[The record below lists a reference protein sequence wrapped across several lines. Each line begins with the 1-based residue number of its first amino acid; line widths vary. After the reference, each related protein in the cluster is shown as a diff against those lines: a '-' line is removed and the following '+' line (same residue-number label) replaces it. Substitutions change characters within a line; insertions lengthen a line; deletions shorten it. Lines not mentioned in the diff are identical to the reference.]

1 MKLFPITLG
10 VLLLAGILCGDAAAQ
25 PLSPWGENNR
35 QPGEVS
41 PVKWGKS
48 GGAEDKADT
57 RGEFSRPLLAQVD
70 PGDAG
75 GDEPGR
81 AHEPATTTPDPPKP
95 ACASDDDCAE
105 DTYCHAESKQCVEVG
120 RPINIIY
127 LYYRSGDRKFR
138 EVLGI
143 YWHQEG
149 ETGYRVV
156 VPFYWDFWSPGAR
169 KQMIFPFVYQSA
181 TVTESFAWVF
191 PLNFYWRDE
200 DQKSLLMIP
209 LAYASWGPK
218 KTAAGAIVPPFYY
231 SREGNDS
238 TLVVLPLFFRGTGPD
253 KEDSYSVLFPV
264 FWQFTSKGRSTT
276 LAGPFFHHRRGG
288 KTTAGLVPLAIYRRD
303 DDEDR
308 SLLISPLFAY
318 ENDGRAQVKHWG
330 LLAPPYYHR
339 RDSERDID
347 AFIPFFLRWHNRKL
361 RSTTYVV
368 GPLVYYDDPDGGT
381 QVFFPF
387 FWRFSD
393 TRTGAATSI
402 LFPIF
407 YRHKRPDGSQFN
419 LFFPFFLSKGEDRWS
434 TGVIPLFF
442 AGASKDR
449 RHAVLF
455 PIFWHF
461 KNQDRSTTVVGPG
474 YYAASKTGWKAGFA
488 PLLFLGSSDLGS
500 HQVLFPIFWHLRD
513 TKEETDTWVAG
524 PGFYHKSK
532 RGKMFGLIPLFAAG
546 ERDGTSFQAVL
557 PPLFL
562 RKANEAKG
570 TSSMLIGPYYHW
582 REPGQS
588 GHVLAPLAYYSSGDK
603 GTTAAV
609 LPLVYYK
616 RSQFGKLL
624 ITPVGGFHKDDKEGV
639 FEGIFGPYAWHY
651 GPETRGFALLPLFFR
666 WEKPQEQSTTT
677 ILFPLFVRHV
687 SPTVSNHVLFP
698 LFWRFKDDKE
708 SSLVVFP
715 FYWRMREKAGFR
727 ADVVFPLYW
736 DIRGKERWARVIG
749 PVFAH
754 ENKKEDLYQ
763 AGVFPLAYY
772 HRNKEGSYLGC
783 LPFIFYRNNF
793 KEKKRT
799 WVVGPAWHIKS
810 EEERSGGFAPL
821 VWYKRSPEDDYTVV
835 LPLAWHFGNP
845 KEKRSTTFVGPW
857 FYRRQGEEKSTGL
870 VPLFYTAW
878 DNAGGRSIGIFPLFY
893 LRTEPDRLGIYTPIF
908 GYDKSPQ
915 RKQWYAG
922 PYFQRDGKKI
932 SANAFFPL
940 FIRYRNHELGQTTMG
955 VVPFYLGR
963 WSRENSFHL
972 VFPLFWRWK
981 SVDDSSTVVFP
992 VVWDFHDHH
1001 LARTTVV
1008 FPLFLRHANYRT
1020 KETSYV
1026 VPPVWVRTRPESSD
1040 TVVFPLVWHFGGVK
1054 KSTTIGFPFY
1064 WDFKRGSKRT
1074 TVVFPLYWNFDRPGH
1089 ETWVV
1094 ANTYYRKGKH
1104 DDSYNFLFFPLVQV
1118 QRKRPGD
1125 IKVEILGGVVGY
1137 ERIGINRHLTI
1148 FFIPLKLQPTSGKT
1162 LSGMGGT
1169 SRYTW

>member
-1 MKLFPITLG
+1 MKSSPISLAAF
-10 VLLLAGILCGDAAAQ
+10 LLAGLLCGDAVAQ
-25 PLSPWGENNR
+25 PLPVWGEQSR
-35 QPGEVS
+35 QPGDVS
-41 PVKWGKS
+41 PVRWGGS
-48 GGAEDKADT
+48 DDEQARAGDT
-57 RGEFSRPLLAQVD
+57 PSRPLLAQAT
-70 PGDAG
+70 PGEAAAQEEEAASA
-75 GDEPGR
+75 DEPG
-81 AHEPATTTPDPPKP
+81 APAAAPIEPAAAPANS
-95 ACASDDDCAE
+95 ACASDDDCTE
-105 DTYCHAESKQCVEVG
+105 GTYCEAETKQCVEVG

-143 YWHQEG
+143 YWHQQG
-149 ETGYRVV
+149 ETGYRVL

-181 TVTESFAWVF
+181 TVKESFAWVF
-191 PLNFYWRDE
+191 PINFYWRDE
-200 DQKSLLMIP
+200 DQKSLLILP

-238 TLVVLPLFFRGTGPD
+238 TLVVLPLFFRGTGPE
-253 KEDSYSVLFPV
+253 KEDSYSVFFPV
-264 FWQFTSKGRSTT
+264 FWQFTSPGRSTT
-276 LAGPFFHHRRGG
+276 LAGPFFHHRRGS

-303 DDEDR
+303 DEEDR
-308 SLLISPLFAY
+308 SWLVSPLFAY
-318 ENDGRAQVKHWG
+318 EDDGRAQVKHWG

-347 AFIPFFLRWHNRKL
+347 ALIPVFMRWHNRKL
-361 RSTTYVV
+361 RSTTYMV
-368 GPLVYYDDPDGGT
+368 GPFVYYDDPDGGT

-402 LFPIF
+402 LFPLF

-419 LFFPFFLSKGEDRWS
+419 LLFPFYLSMGDSRWS
-434 TGVIPLFF
+434 TGLIPLIF
-442 AGASKDR
+442 AGADAKAEK

-461 KNQDRSTTVVGPG
+461 KNKDRTTTVAGPG
-474 YYAASKTGWKAGFA
+474 FYSADKSGWKAGVA
-488 PLLFLGSSDLGS
+488 PLLFFGSSDKGS

-513 TKEETDTWVAG
+513 TEEETDTWVAG

-532 RGKMFGLIPLFAAG
+532 RGKVFGLIPLFAAG
-546 ERDGTSFQAVL
+546 TRDGTSFQAVL

-562 RKANEAKG
+562 RRANEAKG

-582 REPGQS
+582 KEPGES
-588 GHVLAPLAYYSSGDK
+588 GHVLLPIAYYKSGEK
-603 GTTAAV
+603 GTTAAL

-616 RSQFGKLL
+616 REQYKRLL
-624 ITPVGGFHKDDKEGV
+624 ITPVGGFHSDDKEGV

-651 GPETRGFALLPLFFR
+651 GPKTRGFALLPLFYR
-666 WEKPQEQSTTT
+666 WEKPQEKSTTT
-677 ILFPLFVRHV
+677 IVFPLFVRHV
-687 SPTVSNHVLFP
+687 SPTESNHVVFP
-698 LFWRFKDDKE
+698 FFWRFKDEKAN
-708 SSLVVFP
+708 SLVVFP
-715 FYWRMREKAGFR
+715 FYWRVREKAGFR

-736 DIRGKERWARVIG
+736 DIRGKDRWARVIG

-754 ENKKEDLYQ
+754 EDKKEDLYQ
-763 AGVFPLAYY
+763 AGVVPLAYY
-772 HRNKEGSYLGC
+772 HRNKEGSTFGC

-793 KEKKRT
+793 KQKKRT
-799 WVVGPAWHIKS
+799 WVVGPAWYIKG
-810 EEERSGGFAPL
+810 EDEKAAGFAPL
-821 VWYKRSPEDDYTVV
+821 FLYKRSPDEDYTIVV
-835 LPLAWHFGNP
+835 PIAWHFGNP
-845 KEKRSTTFVGPW
+845 SEKKSTTFVGPW
-857 FYRRQGEEKSTGL
+857 FYRRNGDEKSTGL
-870 VPLFYTAW
+870 VPLFYTSW
-878 DNAGGRSIGIFPLFY
+878 DKAGGRSVAVFPLFY
-893 LRTEPDRLGIYTPIF
+893 LRNEPDRFRLFTPVF
-908 GYDKSPQ
+908 GYDREPKNL
-915 RKQWYAG
+915 QWYAG
-922 PYFQRDGKKI
+922 PYYHRDGDSGNVNI
-932 SANAFFPL
+932 L
-940 FIRYRNHELGQTTMG
+940 
-955 VVPFYLGR
+955 
-963 WSRENSFHL
+963 
-972 VFPLFWRWK
+972 FPLFWRWRT
-981 SVDDSSTVVFP
+981 VDDTSTVVFP
-992 VVWDFHDHH
+992 VVWDFHNHH
-1001 LARTTVV
+1001 LARTTVI

-1020 KETSYV
+1020 KEISYV

-1040 TVVFPLVWHFGGVK
+1040 AVVFPLVWHFGGVD

-1064 WDFKRGSKRT
+1064 WDFKRGNKRT
-1074 TVVFPLYWNFDRPGH
+1074 TIVFPLYWNFDRPGH

-1125 IKVEILGGVVGY
+1125 IKVEVLGGVVGY